1 MLAEQRTFYSLV
13 FFCFFF
19 NNLQTFELSPHLV
32 DWLIFDP
39 LLIPVF
45 TFYFI
50 MHCFTVFFSKKRTHP
65 VSRQFY
71 FILSDN
77 LIKISLKQKK
87 KRTVRIFYTD
97 GVTGLKRKL
106 FYFIAH
112 LFMSHRW
119 ILFWQYQIVWMWINA
134 MEFRL
139 PTWCQ
144 SEQSVISKNALN
156 YTAVKRYDSE
166 KTWLFTKQKF
176 NFKPAKNF
184 VHPKVCH
191 Q

>member
-1 MLAEQRTFYSLV
+1 MIPYWYQSLLFILLCIVLQCFSLKSGHIQLAGS
-13 FFCFFF
+13 
-19 NNLQTFELSPHLV
+19 
-32 DWLIFDP
+32 
-39 LLIPVF
+39 
-45 TFYFI
+45 
-50 MHCFTVFFSKKRTHP
+50 
-65 VSRQFY
+65 

-112 LFMSHRW
+112 FFMSHRW

-156 YTAVKRYDSE
+156 YTAVKRYDCE
-166 KTWLFTKQKF
+166 KLGFFTKQKI
-176 NFKPAKNF
+176 
-184 VHPKVCH
+184 
-191 Q
+191 